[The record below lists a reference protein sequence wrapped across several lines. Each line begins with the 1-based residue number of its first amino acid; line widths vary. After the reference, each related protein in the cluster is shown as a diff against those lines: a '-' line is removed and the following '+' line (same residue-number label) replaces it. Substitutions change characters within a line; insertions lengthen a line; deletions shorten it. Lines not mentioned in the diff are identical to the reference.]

1 MVSAWL
7 QKVKEHEDFLP
18 ALKEWRSLP
27 HADKL
32 RIYTRLLDWSKSAEQ
47 PALFEILQNR
57 FRSYSEYN
65 EFFANCQVIR
75 ARSFFLRVTCVSISW
90 KSARFSRFTF
100 RRKHH
105 SG

>member
-57 FRSYSEYN
+57 FRSCSEYN

-75 ARSFFLRVTCVSISW
+75 ARRFFSSRYMRFYFLEISQV
-90 KSARFSRFTF
+90 FLF
-100 RRKHH
+100 HQ
-105 SG
+105 